1 MVVDSTFVCVGRDS
15 GPNSS
20 IAGVTAMADADYCV
34 KRGGGEVSVIYTHTY
49 VAPMCAIEKAA
60 FGAEVVRGRKHQR
73 RLRF

>member
-34 KRGGGEVSVIYTHTY
+34 KRGGGRGFCYIYTHI
-49 VAPMCAIEKAA
+49 C
-60 FGAEVVRGRKHQR
+60 GAHVCDREGC
-73 RLRF
+73 FWG